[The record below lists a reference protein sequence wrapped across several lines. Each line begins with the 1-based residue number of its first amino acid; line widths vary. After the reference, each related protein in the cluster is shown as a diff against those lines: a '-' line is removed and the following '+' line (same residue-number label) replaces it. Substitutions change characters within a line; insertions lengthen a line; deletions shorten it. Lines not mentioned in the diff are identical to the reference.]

1 MHFLAGG
8 SASQTPLD
16 PDEAAALIPSW
27 ISTRGDLDRAEQ
39 ENIVR
44 AEAGWRGR
52 RFRPAA
58 LLTESFIRQQHR
70 RMFGEVWKWAGS
82 YRTSNKNIGVDYWRI
97 VEEIGQLLG
106 NVLYWVENE
115 VYERDELA
123 VRFHHRLAWIH
134 PFPNGNG
141 RLSRTAADLL
151 VEALSGERFGW
162 GAALAVEDAAGAR
175 RIYIEALHAADGGD
189 FAALIAFARS

>member
-1 MHFLAGG
+1 VHFLAGG
-8 SASQTPLD
+8 SADQTPLD

-27 ISTRGDLDRAEQ
+27 ISTRGDLDHAEQ
-39 ENIVR
+39 ENILR
-44 AEAGWRGR
+44 AEAGTRGR

-58 LLTESFIRQQHR
+58 LLTESFIRQLHR

-97 VEEIGQLLG
+97 VEELGQLLG

-123 VRFHHRLAWIH
+123 VRSPHD
-134 PFPNGNG
+134 
-141 RLSRTAADLL
+141 SR
-151 VEALSGERFGW
+151 
-162 GAALAVEDAAGAR
+162 AVDVA
-175 RIYIEALHAADGGD
+175 
-189 FAALIAFARS
+189 